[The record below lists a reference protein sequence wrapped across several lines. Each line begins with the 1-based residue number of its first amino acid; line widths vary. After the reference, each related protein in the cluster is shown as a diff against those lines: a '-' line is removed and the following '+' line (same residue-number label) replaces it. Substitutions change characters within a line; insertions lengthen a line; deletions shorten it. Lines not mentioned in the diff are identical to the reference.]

1 MMLLLD
7 RLITLLLLL
16 LRPLVKTSFSL
27 VRLSESL
34 ILILIS
40 RFVRRGP
47 EVVTRETMVCMQ
59 KLLPLIRMVMGKLH
73 CVEERDMV
81 AAGVERLRSI

>member
-1 MMLLLD
+1 MMLLLG

-16 LRPLVKTSFSL
+16 PRLLVKTSFSL
-27 VRLSESL
+27 LRLSESL

-40 RFVRRGP
+40 RFVRRGQ
-47 EVVTRETMVCMQ
+47 EVVTLQTMVCMQ
-59 KLLPLIRMVMGKLH
+59 KLLPLIRVVMGKLH
-73 CVEERDMV
+73 YVEERDTI

>member
-16 LRPLVKTSFSL
+16 PKPPVKILFSL
-27 VRLSESL
+27 VRRLESP

-40 RFVRRGP
+40 RFVRL
-47 EVVTRETMVCMQ
+47 
-59 KLLPLIRMVMGKLH
+59 KLIAEILQPMR
-73 CVEERDMV
+73 
-81 AAGVERLRSI
+81 